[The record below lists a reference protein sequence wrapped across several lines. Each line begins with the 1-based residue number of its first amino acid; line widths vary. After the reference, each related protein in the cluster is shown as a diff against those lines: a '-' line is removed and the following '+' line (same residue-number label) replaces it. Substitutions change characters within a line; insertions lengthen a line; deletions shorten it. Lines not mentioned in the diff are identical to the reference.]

1 MPKIM
6 HWISN
11 PQCNHGQVFREKDNC
26 KKGIQFNKTIA
37 FIDTVD
43 EVLYPKIGETFI
55 VS

>member
-11 PQCNHGQVFREKDNC
+11 PQCNHGQVFREKDRI
-26 KKGIQFNKTIA
+26 KKGVQSVT